1 MERRPLSNHRLVVY
15 DLLARAKRYHCSITS
30 CWDFEVSALEAARR
44 AGARP
49 LGVTACLAKATAL
62 VLARHPR
69 LNRHLFHGL
78 RGPFEVTF
86 PEVRCQLVVVRRGPG
101 GEQVLLPLI
110 VEQADRRSVAE
121 IQDQIDHH
129 RRAPLA
135 ELPQFAAF
143 ERVKRLP
150 RLALRWFSYKARSDP
165 AFYARYFGSYGL
177 SSLASRG
184 GSAHALDA
192 VSNTGISF
200 LVGGVHEAPIVQE
213 GALAVGKVLTVAAVV
228 DHFLIDGLEVVEAM
242 RTLRRLLADPAQL
255 GLTATPGEAGR
266 AVHAAG

>member
-1 MERRPLSNHRLVVY
+1 MERRALSNHRQVVY

-44 AGARP
+44 AGERP

-69 LNRHLFHGL
+69 LNRHLFHGWW
-78 RGPFEVTF
+78 RPFEVTF
-86 PEVRCQLVVVRRGPG
+86 PQVRCQLVVVRRGPE
-101 GEQVLLPLI
+101 GERVLLPLI
-110 VEQADRRSVAE
+110 VEEADRRSVAE
-121 IQDQIDHH
+121 IQGLIDHH
-129 RRAPLA
+129 RTAPLR

-165 AFYARYFGSYGL
+165 AFYARYFGSYGV
-177 SSLASRG
+177 SALASKG
-184 GSAHALDA
+184 GSAHALNA
-192 VSNTGISF
+192 VSNTGVSF
-200 LVGGVHEAPIVQE
+200 LLGGVHDAPVVRD
-213 GALAVGKVLTVAAVV
+213 GALGVGKVLTVATVV

-242 RTLRRLLADPAQL
+242 RTLRRLLADPALL
-255 GLTATPGEAGR
+255 GLTETGADG
-266 AVHAAG
+266 AVQPAV